1 MRELRVLRLRALAV
15 VIVLLMAGVAELRAD
30 DEIQVYNAEINEP
43 GKWSVQSHMN
53 YAIVGRKQPD
63 FPGGLIPNHTLEGTP
78 EFAYGVTP
86 WFEFGFYLPYAV
98 DRDGFHSN
106 AGKVRFL
113 FVTPDAAKRDFWY
126 GINFEFG
133 YATTKFSET
142 RWNME
147 VRPIIGWTFGDYE
160 LIFNPIVEA
169 GFGDKGDALFTPAA
183 RFAKKIGKD
192 LSIGI
197 EYYAD
202 LGPIGHILPVKEQ
215 GHNVFGVVDFKIADV
230 DVNFGIGYGLT
241 EGSDRW
247 LAKMILSKDLDF
259 GEPKPNSSTGSV
271 RRVISK

>member
-1 MRELRVLRLRALAV
+1 MGMAIAVVMAGASGLRA
-15 VIVLLMAGVAELRAD
+15 E

-53 YAIVGRKQPD
+53 YAIVGRKQAE

-126 GINFEFG
+126 GVNFEFG

-142 RWNME
+142 RWNAE
-147 VRPIIGWTFGDYE
+147 IRPIIGWTLGDYE
-160 LIFNPIVEA
+160 LIFNPIVEL
-169 GFGDKGDALFTPAA
+169 GFGDKGDAIFTPAA
-183 RFAKKIGKD
+183 RFAKKIDKD
-192 LSIGI
+192 LAIGI

-202 LGPIGHILPVKEQ
+202 LGPIGHILPLKEQ
-215 GHNVFGVVDFKIADV
+215 GHNIFGVVDFKVADV
-230 DVNFGIGYGLT
+230 EVNFGVGYGLT

-247 LAKMILSKDLDF
+247 MAKMILSKDLDF
-259 GEPKPNSSTGSV
+259 GEPKSNGNGSNGSV